1 MPHLVYIYVTG
12 ISRLYVA
19 DIDNVV
25 YNMMYDVPDI
35 KLYTTTRNFLNNIY
49 TEHKLSMQT
58 AWLFLCQSCAFH
70 LRKLLELS
78 CMFVAVVTILI
89 LLLHVKLNYGL
100 IFSCQNQL
108 SCYNCNYNACV
119 CLVFMWYWL

>member
-58 AWLFLCQSCAFH
+58 A
-70 LRKLLELS
+70 
-78 CMFVAVVTILI
+78 
-89 LLLHVKLNYGL
+89 
-100 IFSCQNQL
+100 
-108 SCYNCNYNACV
+108 
-119 CLVFMWYWL
+119 